1 MLQLS
6 FYLAMIDGE
15 EEQHKF
21 EQLYHTYEGLL
32 LYRAKQ
38 LLSDFQLAEEAAS
51 TTFVYIAKNMN
62 MVEQVESPRTKA
74 LLMQVLKHSVIDLAR
89 KQKREQSHRADF
101 SEIEQYIAPEKT
113 DAIAEHYLDEALERW
128 PWPYQQV
135 ILLKYANGYNNKEIA
150 ALLGYT
156 VSKVEKLLS
165 RGKKK
170 LRQLLEEVRRQ

>member
-21 EQLYHTYEGLL
+21 EQLYHAYEGLL

-74 LLMQVLKHSVIDLAR
+74 LLLQVLNHTAIDLAR
-89 KQKREQSHRADF
+89 KQKKRTKSSWGLCGNRTVCCAR
-101 SEIEQYIAPEKT
+101 K
-113 DAIAEHYLDEALERW
+113 
-128 PWPYQQV
+128 
-135 ILLKYANGYNNKEIA
+135 NGRYNG
-150 ALLGYT
+150 ALLG
-156 VSKVEKLLS
+156 
-165 RGKKK
+165 
-170 LRQLLEEVRRQ
+170 